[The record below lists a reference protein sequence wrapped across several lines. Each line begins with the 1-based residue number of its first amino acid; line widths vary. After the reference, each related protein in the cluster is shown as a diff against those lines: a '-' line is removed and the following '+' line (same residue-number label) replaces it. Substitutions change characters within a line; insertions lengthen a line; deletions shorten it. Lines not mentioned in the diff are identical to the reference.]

1 MRIEF
6 KAKLE
11 EVRETEVTEKVTR
24 QRVLLKIPVYDSF
37 TGDQIREENFPAA
50 ILNKNIDKIKAQEL
64 LGEIVKC
71 VCFLTSFKNEKD
83 DNVYWNL
90 SLNCIEMSIIKD

>member
-11 EVRETEVTEKVTR
+11 QVREIEEKEKVTR
-24 QRVLLKIPVYDSF
+24 QRVLLQIPVYDTF
-37 TGDQIREENFPAA
+37 TGEQVRTENFPAA
-50 ILNKNIDKIKAQEL
+50 ILNKNIDKIKANEM

-71 VCFLTSFKNEKD
+71 VCFLTSFKNEQD

-90 SLNCIEMSIIKD
+90 SLNCVEMEVIKD